1 MRADKAGAGHNPSGS
16 LRTSQPSTT
25 KLSDSDKLMGSLT
38 RMPDSPQG
46 GEYVEFELPSDG
58 TGNSLLVRPAS
69 GQATQVIGD
78 LSRLGKKLRRS
89 HESQTTKRTQSEA
102 GIGEEGDDNRSMSKR
117 QRTEETSVLHVQALG
132 NTNASPIRQPAPN
145 VVLQPVVQPGP
156 RSGQQPIEQP
166 IAQTIAQSL
175 DRLADPALVIT
186 PDTRAQIDVAEALRM
201 AQSITPFQPEQ
212 ITQLFQLLCRSQLW
226 QLLKLEEQRALYLMN
241 LSSVVPMP
249 HATASIGSAGAAAGL
264 KIPSSSSSTTTTTT
278 TTMQPVAR
286 TVFPPVGTAYNPINA
301 IAQGVPLPNPSP
313 ITRTSVPMIQTT
325 PTTSGGKASKVNED
339 LLPRAP
345 NPPSLDY
352 AQNLLSSLPEV
363 TRCSM
368 QEPAE
373 KIKKM
378 FDLDMYDATNSN
390 KMTTF
395 AGCLVEIASHGGLP
409 HLDGELDGIVQSLLD
424 SYLKS
429 HTKFISNQRAAKRKG
444 SKKNLSGI
452 DPVFAYM
459 LRSLPKYP
467 QYARM
472 LGKAI
477 NKLPE
482 AKRSH
487 LSISRKFN
495 YVLQLMQED
504 RSLSF
509 PDVEFNKRLG
519 KIVGDALAP
528 EPSSTAPTASTPTSV
543 PSKGRKD
550 DSNEGIDDTN

>member
-1 MRADKAGAGHNPSGS
+1 MRADKAGGGHNPSGS

-69 GQATQVIGD
+69 GQATQVVGD

-145 VVLQPVVQPGP
+145 FVLQPVVQPGP

-175 DRLADPALVIT
+175 DRLAEPALVIT

-201 AQSITPFQPEQ
+201 ARSITPFQPEQ

-278 TTMQPVAR
+278 TMQPVAR

-313 ITRTSVPMIQTT
+313 IARTSVLMIQTT
-325 PTTSGGKASKVNED
+325 PTASGGKASKVNEN

-352 AQNLLSSLPEV
+352 ARNLLSSLPEV

-378 FDLDMYDATNSN
+378 FDLDVYDATNSN

-409 HLDGELDGIVQSLLD
+409 HLDGELESIVQSLLD

-429 HTKFISNQRAAKRKG
+429 HTKFISNKRAAKRKG

-452 DPVFAYM
+452 DPVCTYM

-509 PDVEFNKRLG
+509 PEVEFNKRMD
-519 KIVGDALAP
+519 KIVGDATAP

-543 PSKGRKD
+543 PSEGRKD
-550 DSNEGIDDTN
+550 DSDESIDDTN

>member
-1 MRADKAGAGHNPSGS
+1 MRADKAGRTYNSSDS

-145 VVLQPVVQPGP
+145 FVLQPVLQPGP

-175 DRLADPALVIT
+175 DRLAEPALVIT

-226 QLLKLEEQRALYLMN
+226 QLLKLEEQRTFYLMN

-278 TTMQPVAR
+278 TMQPVAR

-301 IAQGVPLPNPSP
+301 VVQGAPLPNPSP
-313 ITRTSVPMIQTT
+313 ITRTSLPMIQTT
-325 PTTSGGKASKVNED
+325 PTASGGNASKINED

-352 AQNLLSSLPEV
+352 ARNLLSSLPEV

-472 LGKAI
+472 LGEAI